1 MEAQAGRVRI
11 PTSTR
16 IRPRRRRRRAYLA
29 AARARRH
36 ERAVRTHHLR
46 AGGISAPSIPGSE
59 HTHLMRR
66 GGL

>member
-16 IRPRRRRRRAYLA
+16 IRPRRRRLRAYLA

-36 ERAVRTHHLR
+36 ERAVRSHQLR
-46 AGGISAPSIPGSE
+46 AAGISAPSIPGSE